1 MKKETIFVVEDEA
14 STQQLIKYVLDL
26 NNFNTVI
33 FNSGEELLKE
43 IQKTVP
49 DLFILDIMLPG
60 IDGFDICRYIRQTPN
75 LKSLPIIM
83 ITAKCDEYDKVLA
96 LELGADDFMTKPFSV
111 REMIARVKALLRRVS
126 NTSSAKIEY
135 LRFNDIIVDISRHEV
150 FKNNNLIGMTL
161 KEFELLKILLNNKG
175 IVLSRE
181 FLLNNVWGSESY
193 KKSKTV
199 DVHIRY
205 LRQKIEDDDKY
216 PKYIETVRGIGYRFN
231 TRIS

>member
-1 MKKETIFVVEDEA
+1 MKKETIFVVEDQE
-14 STQQLIKYVLDL
+14 STQQLIKYVLDS

-33 FNSGEELLKE
+33 FNSGEDLLKE
-43 IQKTVP
+43 IQKTIP

-60 IDGFDICRYIRQTPN
+60 IDGFDICRYIRQIPN
-75 LKSLPIIM
+75 LKSLPIII

-96 LELGADDFMTKPFSV
+96 LELGADDFIAKPFSV
-111 REMIARVKALLRRVS
+111 REMVARVKALLRRVS
-126 NTSSAKIEY
+126 NTSSAKIEC
-135 LRFNDIIVDISRHEV
+135 LRYDDIIVDISRHEV
-150 FKNNNLIGMTL
+150 FKNNKLIAMPL
-161 KEFELLKILLNNKG
+161 KEFELLKTFMNNKG

-181 FLLNNVWGSESY
+181 FLLNNVWGSEVY